1 MKDLK
6 KKIIDLVK
14 KTEDE
19 RVDLTANVKDSSAKK
34 KRRKEIARL
43 LTEYNK
49 NNS

>member
-6 KKIIDLVK
+6 KKIIDLVRK
-14 KTEDE
+14 AEGE
-19 RVDLTANVKDSSAKK
+19 RVDLTANVKDSSVKK
-34 KRRKEIARL
+34 KRRKEVARL